1 MWNSKNKTKT
11 GKSPK
16 KDRIIEFTKPLEWL
30 VVAFILAFIFRSF
43 VMEPYRI
50 PTGSM
55 AETLKGD
62 HFYLRCP
69 QCGYRLD
76 YGYDS
81 EAENN
86 HRQNN
91 IQAIH
96 SRCPSCG
103 YYLATEGIIP
113 VARGDRILVLKCIY
127 QFFEP
132 KRWDVVV
139 FKNPLNPDI
148 NYIKRLIGL
157 PGETIEIIDG
167 DIYINGKIQKKP
179 PKVQKELWM
188 AVYDN
193 VYQPVR
199 PRQGNFNGH
208 TWKLPLDT
216 DDSNWI
222 IDKNKPT
229 MLNLDCPI
237 GQINQFSYSTS
248 LGNGFRATYAYNN
261 VGYYRFRPFCSDLMV
276 RLCARSPQR
285 DNFLAIQ
292 LSKYGIKYRAP
303 VTADGYMKIEKI
315 QDSNKTQT
323 LKTKKMDFRI
333 ENTPILLKFAN
344 VDHIL
349 KFNAGE
355 ETLIYDLGV
364 NPRDAGEIRAEIQ
377 PKVTILGAGKLNVSH
392 LAIFRDIHYTSSKY
406 GNSRGNGRAVQG
418 SPFTLDKKQFFVL
431 GDNSP
436 NSEDGRW
443 WNRKGIGNNGTVF
456 PPGIVPQEYLM
467 GKAMVVYWPSGFEFP
482 WPRPLKAFL
491 AAKSRQNILLRIAN
505 GFVSLNWI
513 PNIGQMRF
521 IYGGSKKT
529 TPKTKTH

>member
-157 PGETIEIIDG
+157 PEETIEII
-167 DIYINGKIQKKP
+167 
-179 PKVQKELWM
+179 
-188 AVYDN
+188 
-193 VYQPVR
+193 
-199 PRQGNFNGH
+199 
-208 TWKLPLDT
+208 
-216 DDSNWI
+216 
-222 IDKNKPT
+222 
-229 MLNLDCPI
+229 
-237 GQINQFSYSTS
+237 
-248 LGNGFRATYAYNN
+248 
-261 VGYYRFRPFCSDLMV
+261 
-276 RLCARSPQR
+276 
-285 DNFLAIQ
+285 
-292 LSKYGIKYRAP
+292 
-303 VTADGYMKIEKI
+303 
-315 QDSNKTQT
+315 
-323 LKTKKMDFRI
+323 
-333 ENTPILLKFAN
+333 
-344 VDHIL
+344 
-349 KFNAGE
+349 
-355 ETLIYDLGV
+355 
-364 NPRDAGEIRAEIQ
+364 EI
-377 PKVTILGAGKLNVSH
+377 
-392 LAIFRDIHYTSSKY
+392 
-406 GNSRGNGRAVQG
+406 GRASCRERV
-418 SPFTLDKKQFFVL
+418 
-431 GDNSP
+431 
-436 NSEDGRW
+436 
-443 WNRKGIGNNGTVF
+443 
-456 PPGIVPQEYLM
+456 
-467 GKAMVVYWPSGFEFP
+467 
-482 WPRPLKAFL
+482 
-491 AAKSRQNILLRIAN
+491 
-505 GFVSLNWI
+505 
-513 PNIGQMRF
+513 
-521 IYGGSKKT
+521 
-529 TPKTKTH
+529 